1 MKLPADSEIARIKVT
16 QYLLKL
22 RNEDDKSKFLS
33 RAGYTLAHADKLL
46 EDLHTLLDGEAEFIQ
61 TTEYGDKYRIRGTLI
76 GPNGQQLRVASVW
89 MTEEA
94 TRRTK
99 FVTLYP
105 DKDEI

>member
-1 MKLPADSEIARIKVT
+1 MIN
-16 QYLLKL
+16 
-22 RNEDDKSKFLS
+22 RNSCA

-46 EDLHTLLDGEAEFIQ
+46 ADLRGLLDREAEFIH
-61 TTEYGDKYRIRGTLI
+61 TTEYGDKYRIRGTLT
-76 GPNGQQLRVASVW
+76 GPSGRQLRVASVW
-89 MTEEA
+89 MTEAA